1 MKESNSFVSKH
12 VTSNLRKLQK
22 IWIHPR
28 ENSTQLREQCQ
39 TTSDCK
45 SNFYDHYMHV
55 LIHNLSVKLAIMKCR
70 ILIGING
77 ALHHSWLLNKQQS
90 ITGFNVTLSNNREL
104 FSAGWNKT
112 KWIQWLILNRLIDT
126 TVFEPT
132 TLCFWPIHTNIGL
145 CFTYLW
151 SLNLLSP
158 RNELSWLLYWVLMN
172 LRTSSIIRLI
182 MNFDTWI

>member
-1 MKESNSFVSKH
+1 
-12 VTSNLRKLQK
+12 
-22 IWIHPR
+22 
-28 ENSTQLREQCQ
+28 
-39 TTSDCK
+39 
-45 SNFYDHYMHV
+45 MHV
-55 LIHNLSVKLAIMKCR
+55 LIHNLSVKLAIMKWR

-77 ALHHSWLLNKQQS
+77 ALHRVYCTHGSCMNDCQLKV
-90 ITGFNVTLSNNREL
+90 TNVTLSNNREL

-132 TLCFWPIHTNIGL
+132 TLCFWPIHTNTGL

-151 SLNLLSP
+151 SLNPLSP
-158 RNELSWLLYWVLMN
+158 RNELPWLLYWVLMN